1 MTLGGNAKDGPE
13 DNLYLRRGE
22 LSPGNGPLV
31 SSVPTIAAA
40 LDRPLAAVEETEAML
55 KLAPTGE

>member
-1 MTLGGNAKDGPE
+1 M
-13 DNLYLRRGE
+13 YLRRGE

-31 SSVPTIAAA
+31 ARVATIATA
-40 LDRPLAAVEETEAML
+40 LDRPLATVEETEAML